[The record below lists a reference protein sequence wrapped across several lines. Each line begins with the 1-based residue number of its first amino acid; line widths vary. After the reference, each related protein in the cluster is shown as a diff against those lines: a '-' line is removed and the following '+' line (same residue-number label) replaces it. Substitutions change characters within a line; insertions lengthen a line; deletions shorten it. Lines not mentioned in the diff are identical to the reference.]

1 MDHRPR
7 KRFGQHFLHDRG
19 VVNRILDAFDPKPGE
34 TVVEIGPGLG
44 ALTRP
49 LLERLP
55 HLHVVEFDRDLV
67 ARLHADFPSGRLS
80 IHQADALKFDFHTLL
95 PAAGKLRI
103 IGNLPYNI
111 STPLLFH
118 LLDQQDV
125 VSDMLFMLQKEVV
138 ERMAATPGGKDYGR
152 LSVMLQSRVQVEKL
166 FDVRP
171 GAFTPPP
178 KVDSSIVRLVPYA
191 VPPVHIEDRPSFARL
206 VQAAFAHRRKT
217 LRNNLKGLLAAETIV
232 ATGID
237 PERRAETLTLDEFA
251 ALANVLASTPH

>member
-19 VVNRILDAFDPKPGE
+19 VVSRILDAFDPKPEE

-67 ARLHADFPSGRLS
+67 ARLRADFPSERLS
-80 IHQADALKFDFHTLL
+80 VHQADALKFDFHTLL
-95 PAAGKLRI
+95 SAAGKLRI

-138 ERMAATPGGKDYGR
+138 VRMAATPGGKDYGR

-178 KVDSSIVRLVPYA
+178 KVDSSIVRLIPHA
-191 VPPVHIEDRPSFARL
+191 VPPVHIEDRPSFAL
-206 VQAAFAHRRKT
+206 IVQAAFAHRRKT
-217 LRNNLKGLLAAETIV
+217 LRNNLKGLLAAETI
-232 ATGID
+232 AAIGID
-237 PERRAETLTLDEFA
+237 PERRAETLTLAEFA
-251 ALANVLASTPH
+251 ALANALASTPH